1 MVRILKK
8 TQIISSTSI
17 IPFALPVFGADF
29 FGVGID
35 AIGNGGRS
43 IVAPIRRNANIAL
56 TAFYTSLTK

>member
-1 MVRILKK
+1 M
-8 TQIISSTSI
+8 
-17 IPFALPVFGADF
+17 PVFGADF

-56 TAFYTSLTK
+56 TAFYTSVYGRKRRKKIHKN